1 MAKKSKTVFKIKRR
15 SLWPIL
21 FKLLPSIAV
30 FIFLI
35 RAYVSIT
42 KVEDIV
48 VSCDISNID
57 YSKSITKIGK
67 FPISINVANSSGDST
82 TTSRMSVL
90 YEAEDPIMPHVR
102 IFVPDFIDSLMS
114 GSSIVD
120 LIKES
125 RCSLDFDECDFSE
138 EYLNEFNEEHI
149 KNIQRLLHVKYRIS
163 TPRWKLNELQSVK
176 LYTKSNPIDIDPD
189 YSSIFAY
196 PDSNFA
202 CFDTALELCKISKDS
217 LFQTINNVTV
227 NKYIPTFCCSSF
239 DGCDQIVDCYVEN
252 NHSNSYWIRDVHIPI
267 FSPKRNFFSRC
278 DISKCNLKVDISHIW
293 NVAVDTISFSF
304 NTATNLVAATV
315 PPDTITYDGF
325 DFYSSNKI
333 RAIENPEGYCQFFVE
348 FPQYK
353 NAQEA
358 RIFVV
363 SASLPLVF
371 TLCIKFI
378 WKLLSLFVKSP
389 KENTEKNDGI
399 NKGVHGRKKRNKKRK
414 VSDSEKKIA
423 KDSKNKNKKPLPMDS
438 SVTMN
443 KK

>member
-67 FPISINVANSSGDST
+67 FPIYINVANSSGDST

-149 KNIQRLLHVKYRIS
+149 KNIQRLSHSVG
-163 TPRWKLNELQSVK
+163 PRFPGPLL
-176 LYTKSNPIDIDPD
+176 
-189 YSSIFAY
+189 
-196 PDSNFA
+196 
-202 CFDTALELCKISKDS
+202 
-217 LFQTINNVTV
+217 
-227 NKYIPTFCCSSF
+227 
-239 DGCDQIVDCYVEN
+239 
-252 NHSNSYWIRDVHIPI
+252 IRT
-267 FSPKRNFFSRC
+267 RC
-278 DISKCNLKVDISHIW
+278 
-293 NVAVDTISFSF
+293 
-304 NTATNLVAATV
+304 
-315 PPDTITYDGF
+315 PDTSPN
-325 DFYSSNKI
+325 SS
-333 RAIENPEGYCQFFVE
+333 
-348 FPQYK
+348 
-353 NAQEA
+353 
-358 RIFVV
+358 
-363 SASLPLVF
+363 L
-371 TLCIKFI
+371 
-378 WKLLSLFVKSP
+378 
-389 KENTEKNDGI
+389 
-399 NKGVHGRKKRNKKRK
+399 
-414 VSDSEKKIA
+414 
-423 KDSKNKNKKPLPMDS
+423 
-438 SVTMN
+438 
-443 KK
+443 